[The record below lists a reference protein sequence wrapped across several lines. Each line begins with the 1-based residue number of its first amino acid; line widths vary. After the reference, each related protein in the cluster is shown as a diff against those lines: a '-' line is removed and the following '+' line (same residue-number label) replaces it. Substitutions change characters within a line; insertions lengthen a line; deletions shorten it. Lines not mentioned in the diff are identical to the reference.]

1 MFTRYH
7 PAHLTAKRKSQMP
20 RQNQSPAF
28 GNNVVF
34 ACRSRR
40 EQGRRMLPLLGV
52 PLLVVPRSYTAL
64 DEQVPALAVQDD
76 TSFLTDQW
84 ILRNFSQAARECS
97 ARDEECLTAVR
108 EAVYRLLYGSNE
120 TEELPLPVLTSTER
134 REEVQ
139 LPPQQR
145 RRRMRPRPKQMPRP

>member
-7 PAHLTAKRKSQMP
+7 PAKLSAKRKSEMP
-20 RQNQSPAF
+20 RQNQGPAF
-28 GNNVVF
+28 GNNVV
-34 ACRSRR
+34 ASPAARGANKAG
-40 EQGRRMLPLLGV
+40 QMLPLFGA

-84 ILRNFSQAARECS
+84 ILRNFSQAAREGS

-120 TEELPLPVLTSTER
+120 TEELR
-134 REEVQ
+134 IFFIW
-139 LPPQQR
+139 
-145 RRRMRPRPKQMPRP
+145 